1 MKSSPHKSDR
11 SAADRYELAPVVG
24 REQFILAVTS
34 GLHANGQ
41 ETGDTAQA
49 AARLGAALELSVSL
63 VLRWGEVILQ
73 TDMPDGCA
81 QLRVCAVTPSAVG
94 MNRVSGIMRC
104 VDAVC
109 AGRMP
114 VAEAEMAVAEST
126 LASPAILPLF
136 IVACAAG
143 ASALALIFGALHL
156 EAVALV
162 ALSAASGAV
171 LRRLLSAGGAG
182 SVLQAFAAALV
193 AGAVG
198 ALAVRWDVSSTLRL
212 VAICPCMILVP
223 GPHILNGAL
232 DILALRIPL
241 GASRLG
247 FAVLVLLAICGGL
260 LLGLALGGTTLPVSE
275 LGREVP
281 LWVDA
286 LAAGVAAASYGIFF
300 SMPRR
305 ILVWPVL
312 AGMAAHGLRWWAMSA
327 LGVGP
332 AFGAG
337 LACLL
342 VGAAMAPAAKW
353 LRLPFAAV
361 GFASV
366 VSLMPGIFIFRMG
379 SALVQLQQQSPSA
392 APALVGDALS
402 DATVALLI
410 VVTMTLGLA
419 LPKALYDRL
428 LARGGGSRNLCGL

>member
-1 MKSSPHKSDR
+1 M
-11 SAADRYELAPVVG
+11 
-24 REQFILAVTS
+24 AVAS

-49 AARLGAALELSVSL
+49 VARLGAALELPVFL
-63 VLRWGEVILQ
+63 ILRWGEVILQ
-73 TDMPDGCA
+73 TDMPDGRA
-81 QLRVCAVTPSAVG
+81 QLRVCAATPSALG

-126 LASPAILPLF
+126 LASPATLPLF
-136 IVACAAG
+136 FVASAAG

-156 EAVALV
+156 QAVALV

-171 LRRLLSAGGAG
+171 LRRLLLAGGAG
-182 SVLQAFAAALV
+182 LVLQAFTAALV
-193 AGAVG
+193 AGAIG
-198 ALAVRWDVSSTLRL
+198 ALAVRWNVSSTLRL
-212 VAICPCMILVP
+212 VAVCPCMILVP

-241 GASRLG
+241 GASRLS
-247 FAVLVLLAICGGL
+247 FAVLMLLAICGGL

-300 SMPRR
+300 SMPPR

-327 LGVGP
+327 LGIGP

-337 LACLL
+337 LALPPGGCCH
-342 VGAAMAPAAKW
+342 GSSRQAATPAFCGRGVCVCRVADARY
-353 LRLPFAAV
+353 LYLSDGQRPRSIAAV
-361 GFASV
+361 
-366 VSLMPGIFIFRMG
+366 
-379 SALVQLQQQSPSA
+379 
-392 APALVGDALS
+392 
-402 DATVALLI
+402 
-410 VVTMTLGLA
+410 TLGSTGSGRQCFIRRNRGPPDRRHHDAGVSTAEGPLRSA
-419 LPKALYDRL
+419 TRPWWRFSEPLRPLTSRRLISGLY
-428 LARGGGSRNLCGL
+428 GW